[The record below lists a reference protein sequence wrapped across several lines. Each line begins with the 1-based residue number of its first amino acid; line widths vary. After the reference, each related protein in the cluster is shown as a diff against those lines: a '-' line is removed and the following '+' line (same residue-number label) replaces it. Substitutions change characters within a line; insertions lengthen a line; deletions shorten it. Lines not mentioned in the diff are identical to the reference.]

1 MAKIIINSD
10 NFVKT
15 PGNQGCKQCPLG
27 SMFRCDCIRYFE
39 FLFGS
44 RCDNVKVEVKKG
56 LDEIEFK
63 K

>member
-15 PGNQGCKQCPLG
+15 PGNQSCMQCPLNEV
-27 SMFRCDCIRYFE
+27 FRQDCIRYFE

-44 RCDNVKVEVKKG
+44 KCDNVKVEVKEG
-56 LDEIEFK
+56 LDEIELK
-63 K
+63 E